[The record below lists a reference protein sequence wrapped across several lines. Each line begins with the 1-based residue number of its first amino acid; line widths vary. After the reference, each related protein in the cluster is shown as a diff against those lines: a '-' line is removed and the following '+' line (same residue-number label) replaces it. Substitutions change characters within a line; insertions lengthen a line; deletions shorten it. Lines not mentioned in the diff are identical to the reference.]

1 MLKILLKTLAQ
12 QQPEIKLENVKKA
25 LELVDRSSIDRKSY
39 HKNRSYLD
47 HVVSVVNILLPFK
60 PDEATIIAAILHE
73 AFPNAYHK
81 IKEMFNHDIAELVMT
96 IEGLRSLHLK
106 SVQEQAENYKKL
118 LLAMA
123 KDLRVILIRLADRLD
138 NMSYI
143 QDLPKDM
150 QKNLADETMQI
161 YVPIAMHLGIYNLKT
176 QLEDL
181 AFAYINPKAYVSLEN
196 DLKEY
201 RYAND
206 LYLNHIHQ
214 QLVKILKNNNV
225 KAEVSSRL
233 KHKYSIYQKLLA
245 KGKSTLDSI
254 FDIFALRVVLGKL
267 DHVTEQE
274 LIGKCYEVLGVIHRE
289 LVPIPHRFKD
299 YIANPKPNGY
309 MSLHTTV
316 LGLGTDDFKKPVEI
330 QIRTKTMH
338 EESEYGIAAHSIYK
352 EADNKYLEKMQW
364 VKSIVTL
371 QKELKNTQ
379 YLNKDLQYE
388 IFQDRIFVLSEE
400 GKIFDL
406 PVGATALDFAY
417 SLDEEAGHR
426 CNQVKVNG
434 IQVPFDHV
442 LENGDVVNIAMQ
454 NRPNPKWYWIAFVK
468 TTKAKTYIK
477 NWFKNLTDE
486 NSKEIGKNII
496 NKNLEKF
503 GLIMDKDL
511 SFLKKYGNRQLNL
524 NERNEILSLLG
535 RGELTVN
542 QVLEKILPELEKD
555 LRLVRSNNSFS
566 NKKYVK
572 ERVLV
577 TGEDNV
583 PFEFCAC
590 CNVREGDPIV
600 GYVGRGKSVKIHHR
614 FCSELPNH
622 NHDRLIEVS
631 WANVP
636 KQLYAFEVKFKTRPG
651 IIADISNAVSKRGF
665 IFIQF
670 VYDGSDTIK
679 FLIQAYSTE
688 VIDFMNSVILA
699 IDNIVSSNYRV
710 VDSCTDLSKI

>member
-233 KHKYSIYQKLLA
+233 KHKYSIYQK
-245 KGKSTLDSI
+245 
-254 FDIFALRVVLGKL
+254 R
-267 DHVTEQE
+267 
-274 LIGKCYEVLGVIHRE
+274 
-289 LVPIPHRFKD
+289 
-299 YIANPKPNGY
+299 
-309 MSLHTTV
+309 
-316 LGLGTDDFKKPVEI
+316 
-330 QIRTKTMH
+330 
-338 EESEYGIAAHSIYK
+338 
-352 EADNKYLEKMQW
+352 
-364 VKSIVTL
+364 
-371 QKELKNTQ
+371 
-379 YLNKDLQYE
+379 
-388 IFQDRIFVLSEE
+388 
-400 GKIFDL
+400 
-406 PVGATALDFAY
+406 
-417 SLDEEAGHR
+417 
-426 CNQVKVNG
+426 
-434 IQVPFDHV
+434 
-442 LENGDVVNIAMQ
+442 
-454 NRPNPKWYWIAFVK
+454 
-468 TTKAKTYIK
+468 
-477 NWFKNLTDE
+477 
-486 NSKEIGKNII
+486 
-496 NKNLEKF
+496 
-503 GLIMDKDL
+503 
-511 SFLKKYGNRQLNL
+511 
-524 NERNEILSLLG
+524 
-535 RGELTVN
+535 
-542 QVLEKILPELEKD
+542 
-555 LRLVRSNNSFS
+555 
-566 NKKYVK
+566 
-572 ERVLV
+572 
-577 TGEDNV
+577 
-583 PFEFCAC
+583 
-590 CNVREGDPIV
+590 
-600 GYVGRGKSVKIHHR
+600 
-614 FCSELPNH
+614 
-622 NHDRLIEVS
+622 
-631 WANVP
+631 
-636 KQLYAFEVKFKTRPG
+636 
-651 IIADISNAVSKRGF
+651 
-665 IFIQF
+665 
-670 VYDGSDTIK
+670 
-679 FLIQAYSTE
+679 
-688 VIDFMNSVILA
+688 
-699 IDNIVSSNYRV
+699 
-710 VDSCTDLSKI
+710 